1 MTGEHYDGWFKRS
14 SSTDNGMS
22 RVYDPKII
30 VEMCWGVRDKEKGA
44 CSAVFFLKED
54 GGSDEQMVDGLSL
67 LMPDVQVRQNQPKL
81 YELLADKLLFW
92 YYYFNILLINAL
104 SQSTRTNALG
114 FWWTGG

>member
-30 VEMCWGVRDKEKGA
+30 VEMCWGVRDKEKVA

-54 GGSDEQMVDGLSL
+54 GGCGEQIVDGLPL
-67 LMPDVQVRQNQPKL
+67 LMLSVRVHQKQPML
-81 YELLADKLLFW
+81 YEL
-92 YYYFNILLINAL
+92 
-104 SQSTRTNALG
+104 
-114 FWWTGG
+114 

>member
-67 LMPDVQVRQNQPKL
+67 LMPDMQVRQNQPKL
-81 YELLADKLLFW
+81 YE
-92 YYYFNILLINAL
+92 
-104 SQSTRTNALG
+104 Q
-114 FWWTGG
+114 